1 MWEEVLAPG
10 LDYDFLLFSFFFPVL
25 YKFVILTV
33 RFVNWFVSGKGLAQ
47 EYGSRVSAVD
57 GASIIKV

>member
-1 MWEEVLAPG
+1 MIFFFFP
-10 LDYDFLLFSFFFPVL
+10 FFFPVL